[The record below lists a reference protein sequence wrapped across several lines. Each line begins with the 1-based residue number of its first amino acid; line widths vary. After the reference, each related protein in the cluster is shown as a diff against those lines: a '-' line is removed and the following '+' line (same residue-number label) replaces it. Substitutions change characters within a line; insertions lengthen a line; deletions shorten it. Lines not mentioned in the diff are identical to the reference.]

1 MPRFEQVR
9 LGGGAIANAIALPSL
24 GRSSVLFTDTLLSRL
39 DDDEIVA
46 ICGHELAH
54 LEHYNSHRL
63 RRLDAVNLLLIAG
76 SLGAV
81 AVARATAPS
90 SLSPAMLWPGVV
102 VATMAWRVRDR
113 QQHETESDLRAV
125 ALTGDPDT
133 LARARARDAAGAPAR
148 ARWPDDERSL
158 AWHHHR

>member
-1 MPRFEQVR
+1 VAVVLGLVLVIWNARYTDAVRLLLRSTSIENPALVAKFTALAQASTARMPRFEQAS

-63 RRLDAVNLLLIAG
+63 RRLDAV
-76 SLGAV
+76 
-81 AVARATAPS
+81 TCC
-90 SLSPAMLWPGVV
+90 
-102 VATMAWRVRDR
+102 
-113 QQHETESDLRAV
+113 
-125 ALTGDPDT
+125 
-133 LARARARDAAGAPAR
+133 
-148 ARWPDDERSL
+148 
-158 AWHHHR
+158 